1 VFYRYA
7 NINLAQLQENLGG
20 ASREQALEIA
30 THVVHMLATE
40 VPGAKQR
47 TYAAFNPADM
57 VMVNFSDMPL
67 SMANAFEKAVKA
79 NDGFLQP
86 SLQAFNQY

>member
-1 VFYRYA
+1 M
-7 NINLAQLQENLGG
+7 QP
-20 ASREQALEIA
+20 
-30 THVVHMLATE
+30 MLFICWQQRSL
-40 VPGAKQR
+40 GAKQR

-79 NDGFLQP
+79 NDGFF
-86 SLQAFNQY
+86 ATVFTGV